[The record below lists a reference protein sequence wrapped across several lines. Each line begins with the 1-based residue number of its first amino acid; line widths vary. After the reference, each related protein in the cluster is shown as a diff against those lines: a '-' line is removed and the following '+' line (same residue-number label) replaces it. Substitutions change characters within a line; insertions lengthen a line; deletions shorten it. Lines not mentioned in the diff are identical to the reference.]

1 MTTSGR
7 AGKPAEQRAA
17 EADTSLDAGPPTD
30 PAAAGHMP
38 ETAPHAEAG
47 MAASDDVD
55 ELKQQIEQTREQ
67 LGETVEQLASK
78 ADVKS
83 RTQAKA
89 AELAGRAKTRTA
101 QARTQVATQ
110 AGDVRSQLA
119 GKTAASR
126 QKAVAIGVTGKNQLQ
141 TRAAAMGA
149 PVWEAT
155 PEQVRRA
162 VAKGASAAR
171 QHRMPLAGAVAALI
185 LGYLAIRQWRK
196 R

>member
-7 AGKPAEQRAA
+7 AGKPAERRAA
-17 EADTSLDAGPPTD
+17 EADTPLSADPPTD
-30 PAAAGHMP
+30 PAAAGDMP
-38 ETAPHAEAG
+38 ETAPHAEPG
-47 MAASDDVD
+47 VAASDDVD

-67 LGETVEQLASK
+67 LGETVEQLAAK

-83 RTQAKA
+83 RVQAKA
-89 AELAGRAKTRTA
+89 AELAGRVKSSTA
-101 QARTQVATQ
+101 QTQTQAATQ
-110 AGDVRSQLA
+110 AGNVRSQLA
-119 GKTAASR
+119 GKTAAAR
-126 QKAVAIGVTGKNQLQ
+126 QKAISVGGTGQNQLQ

-162 VAKGASAAR
+162 VAKGACAAK